1 MEFWHGFLLITSVH
15 LLAAASP
22 GPDFVLVSQQTL
34 AKGRRTGLICSF
46 GITLGLAVHIIYSV
60 LGLATVIAHSQ
71 PLLTAIKWLGGS
83 YLIYLGW
90 QGIQAKPKKPLD
102 SENSADSTNSV
113 VNISQATPTEQGQ
126 PLSNEN
132 MSSKKPFAK
141 EPSPKELSTKEV
153 SIKESSSNTDSTVA
167 ILRRG
172 FFCNVFNPKAPVYF
186 VAIFTLVLSPDI
198 PLWQLAIYGVWMM
211 VLQMA
216 WFSTV
221 VMLLSIPA
229 IHRRFQRF
237 EHWIDRVLGTAMII
251 LGLNLIL
258 RSR

>member
-34 AKGRRTGLICSF
+34 AKGRRTGLICSL

-71 PLLTAIKWLGGS
+71 PLLTTIKWLGGG

-90 QGIQAKPKKPLD
+90 QGIQAKPKKPAELETVQLFEKTYPLEKADPQVD
-102 SENSADSTNSV
+102 SSTH
-113 VNISQATPTEQGQ
+113 ISQDALTSQTTPT
-126 PLSNEN
+126 
-132 MSSKKPFAK
+132 
-141 EPSPKELSTKEV
+141 TKETIIEK
-153 SIKESSSNTDSTVA
+153 SPSNNESTSAT
-167 ILRRG
+167 LRRG
-172 FFCNVFNPKAPVYF
+172 FLCNVFNPKAPVYF

-229 IHRRFQRF
+229 VHRRFQRF
-237 EHWIDRVLGTAMII
+237 EHWIDRVLGTAMIV

-258 RSR
+258 RHR

>member
-34 AKGRRTGLICSF
+34 AKGRRTGLICSL

-71 PLLTAIKWLGGS
+71 PLLTTIKWLGGG

-90 QGIQAKPKKPLD
+90 QGIQAKPKKPADLD
-102 SENSADSTNSV
+102 TAHPLEKTHPLEKADTQVDSSAHF
-113 VNISQATPTEQGQ
+113 SQDALTSQTIPT
-126 PLSNEN
+126 
-132 MSSKKPFAK
+132 
-141 EPSPKELSTKEV
+141 TKETTIEK
-153 SIKESSSNTDSTVA
+153 SPSNDESTFAT
-167 ILRRG
+167 LRRG
-172 FFCNVFNPKAPVYF
+172 FLCNVFNPKAPVYF

-229 IHRRFQRF
+229 VHRRFQRF
-237 EHWIDRVLGTAMII
+237 EHWIDRVLGTAMIV

-258 RSR
+258 RHR

>member
-34 AKGRRTGLICSF
+34 AKGRRTGLICSL
-46 GITLGLAVHIIYSV
+46 GITLGLAIHITYSV

-102 SENSADSTNSV
+102 LTDSENVSTDTSNTKS
-113 VNISQATPTEQGQ
+113 TEQAQ
-126 PLSNEN
+126 L
-132 MSSKKPFAK
+132 
-141 EPSPKELSTKEV
+141 LSTKKS
-153 SIKESSSNTDSTVA
+153 SIDSDSTFA
-167 ILRRG
+167 ILLRG

-229 IHRRFQRF
+229 IHHRFQRF
-237 EHWIDRVLGTAMII
+237 EHWIDRVLGTAMIV

>member
-1 MEFWHGFLLITSVH
+1 
-15 LLAAASP
+15 
-22 GPDFVLVSQQTL
+22 
-34 AKGRRTGLICSF
+34 
-46 GITLGLAVHIIYSV
+46 LGLAVHIIYSV
-60 LGLATVIAHSQ
+60 LGLATLIAHSR

-90 QGIQAKPKKPLD
+90 QGIQAKPKKPADLTVAID
-102 SENSADSTNSV
+102 SDAGV
-113 VNISQATPTEQGQ
+113 SQDALAKQTMFNQHTA
-126 PLSNEN
+126 LSDN
-132 MSSKKPFAK
+132 AI
-141 EPSPKELSTKEV
+141 STKKV
-153 SIKESSSNTDSTVA
+153 FSDTSSTAS

-186 VAIFTLVLSPDI
+186 VAIFTLVLSPNI

-237 EHWIDRVLGTAMII
+237 EHWIDRVLGTAMIV

>member
-34 AKGRRTGLICSF
+34 AKGRRTGLICSV
-46 GITLGLAVHIIYSV
+46 GITLGLSIHIIYSV
-60 LGLATVIAHSQ
+60 LGLATLIAHSQ

-102 SENSADSTNSV
+102 SENAADLINSTASVASVSQNALAKQTTSTNH
-113 VNISQATPTEQGQ
+113 A
-126 PLSNEN
+126 
-132 MSSKKPFAK
+132 
-141 EPSPKELSTKEV
+141 ELSDKAIATKNY
-153 SIKESSSNTDSTVA
+153 STKKLATDTESTAA

-211 VLQMA
+211 VLQLA

-229 IHRRFQRF
+229 INRRFQRF
-237 EHWIDRVLGTAMII
+237 EHWIDRVLGSAMIV

>member
-34 AKGRRTGLICSF
+34 AKGRRTGLICSL
-46 GITLGLAVHIIYSV
+46 GITFGLGIHVIYSV
-60 LGLATVIAHSQ
+60 LGLATIIAHSQ
-71 PLLTAIKWLGGS
+71 PLLTAIKWLGGG

-90 QGIQAKPKKPLD
+90 QGIRAKPKKPFNLVH
-102 SENSADSTNSV
+102 SADADSSV
-113 VNISQATPTEQGQ
+113 SQLVLSQQNVATKKSFNRAENTET
-126 PLSNEN
+126 S
-132 MSSKKPFAK
+132 F
-141 EPSPKELSTKEV
+141 
-153 SIKESSSNTDSTVA
+153 A

-216 WFSTV
+216 WFSAV

-229 IHRRFQRF
+229 IHQRFQRF
-237 EHWIDRVLGTAMII
+237 EHWIDRVLGSAMIV

>member
-71 PLLTAIKWLGGS
+71 PLLTAIKWLGGG

-90 QGIQAKPKKPLD
+90 QGIQAKPKKPSDLAASKNATV
-102 SENSADSTNSV
+102 SENAVKDVSQSAP
-113 VNISQATPTEQGQ
+113 AEQVP
-126 PLSNEN
+126 PLS
-132 MSSKKPFAK
+132 AK
-141 EPSPKELSTKEV
+141 NLSQKQPS
-153 SIKESSSNTDSTVA
+153 INTDSTFA

-186 VAIFTLVLSPDI
+186 VAIFTLVLSPGI

-237 EHWIDRVLGTAMII
+237 EHWIDRVLGTAMIV

>member
-34 AKGRRTGLICSF
+34 AKGRRTGLICSL

-90 QGIQAKPKKPLD
+90 QGIQAKPKKPSDL
-102 SENSADSTNSV
+102 AASTNSV
-113 VNISQATPTEQGQ
+113 DSENVDIDVSQFAPAKQV
-126 PLSNEN
+126 PPFSNEKLLTKN
-132 MSSKKPFAK
+132 PTAKNLSKNLSKK
-141 EPSPKELSTKEV
+141 EPST
-153 SIKESSSNTDSTVA
+153 NTDSTFA

-221 VMLLSIPA
+221 VMLLSVPA

-237 EHWIDRVLGTAMII
+237 EHWIDRTLGTAMIV

>member
-1 MEFWHGFLLITSVH
+1 MEFWQGFLLITSVH

-34 AKGRRTGLICSF
+34 TKGRRTGLICSL

-71 PLLTAIKWLGGS
+71 PLLTAIKWLGGG
-83 YLIYLGW
+83 YLMYLGW
-90 QGIQAKPKKPLD
+90 QGIRAQPKRPAEPTKPKTTDDKLTNQRPL
-102 SENSADSTNSV
+102 EATNSV
-113 VNISQATPTEQGQ
+113 FSV
-126 PLSNEN
+126 
-132 MSSKKPFAK
+132 
-141 EPSPKELSTKEV
+141 
-153 SIKESSSNTDSTVA
+153 
-167 ILRRG
+167 LRRG

-186 VAIFTLVLSPDI
+186 VAIFTLVLSPDM
-198 PLWQLAIYGVWMM
+198 PLWQLAIYGAWMM

-221 VMLLSIPA
+221 VMLLSIA
-229 IHRRFQRF
+229 TIHRRFRRV
-237 EHWIDRVLGTAMII
+237 EHWIDRVLGSAMIV

>member
-34 AKGRRTGLICSF
+34 AKGRRTGLICSL

-102 SENSADSTNSV
+102 LAASENVGIDTSNTKS
-113 VNISQATPTEQGQ
+113 TEQAQ
-126 PLSNEN
+126 L
-132 MSSKKPFAK
+132 
-141 EPSPKELSTKEV
+141 LSTKKP
-153 SIKESSSNTDSTVA
+153 SIDSDSTFA

-221 VMLLSIPA
+221 VMLLSIPV

-237 EHWIDRVLGTAMII
+237 EHWIDRVLGTAMIV

>member
-34 AKGRRTGLICSF
+34 AKGRRTGLICSV
-46 GITLGLAVHIIYSV
+46 GITLGLSIHIIYSV
-60 LGLATVIAHSQ
+60 LGLATLIAHSQ

-90 QGIQAKPKKPLD
+90 QGIQAKPNKLLD
-102 SENSADSTNSV
+102 SENSVDVIESV
-113 VNISQATPTEQGQ
+113 VNVSQNALAKQTTSTNHTA
-126 PLSNEN
+126 LSD
-132 MSSKKPFAK
+132 KAI
-141 EPSPKELSTKEV
+141 STKNY
-153 SIKESSSNTDSTVA
+153 STKKYSTKKYSTKKLPTDTESTAA

-211 VLQMA
+211 VLQLA

-229 IHRRFQRF
+229 INRRFQRF
-237 EHWIDRVLGTAMII
+237 EHWIDRVLGTAMIV

>member
-15 LLAAASP
+15 LLAAVSP
-22 GPDFVLVSQQTL
+22 GPDFVLVSRETL
-34 AKGRRTGLICSF
+34 TKGRRTGLICSL

-60 LGLATVIAHSQ
+60 LGLAAVIAHSQ
-71 PLLTAIKWLGGS
+71 PLLTAIKWLGGA
-83 YLIYLGW
+83 YLIYLGC
-90 QGIQAKPKKPLD
+90 QGIGAKPKQPVDLVDQSANQTIDKQSLTTSQ
-102 SENSADSTNSV
+102 SESTF
-113 VNISQATPTEQGQ
+113 T
-126 PLSNEN
+126 
-132 MSSKKPFAK
+132 
-141 EPSPKELSTKEV
+141 
-153 SIKESSSNTDSTVA
+153 

-198 PLWQLAIYGVWMM
+198 PLWQLSIYGVWMM

-221 VMLLSIPA
+221 VMLLSIPV
-229 IHRRFQRF
+229 IFKRFQRF
-237 EHWIDRVLGTAMII
+237 EHWIDRVLGTAMIV
-251 LGLNLIL
+251 LGLNLIF

>member
-34 AKGRRTGLICSF
+34 AKGRRTGLICSL
-46 GITLGLAVHIIYSV
+46 GITLGLSIHILYSV

-71 PLLTAIKWLGGS
+71 PLLTAIKWLGGG

-90 QGIQAKPKKPLD
+90 QGIGAKPKNSVDLV
-102 SENSADSTNSV
+102 NSAELKDSATNVSQLALSDPTLPSNTSSATNSDST
-113 VNISQATPTEQGQ
+113 
-126 PLSNEN
+126 
-132 MSSKKPFAK
+132 F
-141 EPSPKELSTKEV
+141 
-153 SIKESSSNTDSTVA
+153 A

-186 VAIFTLVLSPDI
+186 VAIFTLVLSPNI

-229 IHRRFQRF
+229 IYRRFQRV
-237 EHWIDRVLGTAMII
+237 EHWIDRVLGSAMIV

>member
-22 GPDFVLVSQQTL
+22 GPDFVLVSRETL
-34 AKGRRTGLICSF
+34 TKGRRAGLICSL

-60 LGLATVIAHSQ
+60 LGLAAVIAHSQ
-71 PLLTAIKWLGGS
+71 PLLTAIKWLGGA

-90 QGIQAKPKKPLD
+90 QGIGAKPKQPVDLVDQSANQTIDKQSLTTSQ
-102 SENSADSTNSV
+102 SESTF
-113 VNISQATPTEQGQ
+113 T
-126 PLSNEN
+126 
-132 MSSKKPFAK
+132 
-141 EPSPKELSTKEV
+141 
-153 SIKESSSNTDSTVA
+153 

-198 PLWQLAIYGVWMM
+198 PLWQLSIYGVWMM

-221 VMLLSIPA
+221 VMLLSIPV
-229 IHRRFQRF
+229 ILKRFQRF
-237 EHWIDRVLGTAMII
+237 EHWIDRVLGTAMIV
-251 LGLNLIL
+251 LGLNLIF

>member
-1 MEFWHGFLLITSVH
+1 MEFWHGFLLITGVH

-34 AKGRRTGLICSF
+34 AKGRRTGLICSL
-46 GITLGLAVHIIYSV
+46 GITFGLGIHIVYSV

-71 PLLTAIKWLGGS
+71 PLLTAIKWLGGG

-90 QGIQAKPKKPLD
+90 QGIQAKPKNPVDLANLTGSD
-102 SENSADSTNSV
+102 SYVSQDGLTNQTTTSNK
-113 VNISQATPTEQGQ
+113 NISTRTLP
-126 PLSNEN
+126 
-132 MSSKKPFAK
+132 
-141 EPSPKELSTKEV
+141 
-153 SIKESSSNTDSTVA
+153 SNTDSTVA

-186 VAIFTLVLSPDI
+186 VAIFTLVLSPGI
-198 PLWQLAIYGVWMM
+198 PIWQLAIYGVWMM

-237 EHWIDRVLGTAMII
+237 EHWIDRVLGSAMIV

>member
-34 AKGRRTGLICSF
+34 AKGRRTGLICSL

-60 LGLATVIAHSQ
+60 LGLATLIAHSQ
-71 PLLTAIKWLGGS
+71 PLLTTIKWLGGS

-90 QGIQAKPKKPLD
+90 QGIQAKPKKPADLAVAKD
-102 SENSADSTNSV
+102 SNAGV
-113 VNISQATPTEQGQ
+113 SQDMLAKQTILNQHTA
-126 PLSNEN
+126 LSDT
-132 MSSKKPFAK
+132 AI
-141 EPSPKELSTKEV
+141 STKKV
-153 SIKESSSNTDSTVA
+153 ASDTSSTAS

-186 VAIFTLVLSPDI
+186 VAIFTLVLSPNI

-237 EHWIDRVLGTAMII
+237 EHWIDRILGTAMIV

>member
-22 GPDFVLVSQQTL
+22 GPDFVLVSRETL
-34 AKGRRTGLICSF
+34 TKGRRTGLICSL

-60 LGLATVIAHSQ
+60 LGLAAVIAHSQ
-71 PLLTAIKWLGGS
+71 PLLTAIKWLGGA

-90 QGIQAKPKKPLD
+90 QGIGAKPKQPVDLVD
-102 SENSADSTNSV
+102 QSANQTIDRQSLTTSQSESTF
-113 VNISQATPTEQGQ
+113 T
-126 PLSNEN
+126 
-132 MSSKKPFAK
+132 
-141 EPSPKELSTKEV
+141 
-153 SIKESSSNTDSTVA
+153 

-198 PLWQLAIYGVWMM
+198 PLWQLSIYGVWMM

-221 VMLLSIPA
+221 VMLLSTLVIFK
-229 IHRRFQRF
+229 RFQRF
-237 EHWIDRVLGTAMII
+237 EHWIDRVLGTAMIV
-251 LGLNLIL
+251 LGLNLIF

>member
-34 AKGRRTGLICSF
+34 AKGRRTGLICSA
-46 GITLGLAVHIIYSV
+46 GITLGLSIHIIYSV
-60 LGLATVIAHSQ
+60 LGLATLIAHSQ

-83 YLIYLGW
+83 YLVYLGW
-90 QGIQAKPKKPLD
+90 QGIQAKPKK
-102 SENSADSTNSV
+102 SADLDA
-113 VNISQATPTEQGQ
+113 IDLDAID
-126 PLSNEN
+126 SN
-132 MSSKKPFAK
+132 ADI
-141 EPSPKELSTKEV
+141 
-153 SIKESSSNTDSTVA
+153 SIKKASIDTSSTGS
-167 ILRRG
+167 ILRCG

-186 VAIFTLVLSPDI
+186 VAIFTLVLSPGI

-237 EHWIDRVLGTAMII
+237 EHWIDRVLGTAMIV

>member
-1 MEFWHGFLLITSVH
+1 MEFWYGFLLITSVH
-15 LLAAASP
+15 ILAAASP

-34 AKGRRTGLICSF
+34 AKGRRTCLICSV
-46 GITLGLAVHIIYSV
+46 GITLGLSIHIIYSV
-60 LGLATVIAHSQ
+60 LGLATLIAHSQ

-90 QGIQAKPKKPLD
+90 QGIQAKAKKPLD
-102 SENSADSTNSV
+102 SANSVDATNSV
-113 VNISQATPTEQGQ
+113 VSISQDTLAKQTTSTNHAV
-126 PLSNEN
+126 LSD
-132 MSSKKPFAK
+132 KAI
-141 EPSPKELSTKEV
+141 STK
-153 SIKESSSNTDSTVA
+153 KLPTDTESTAS

-211 VLQMA
+211 ILQLA

-221 VMLLSIPA
+221 VLLLSIPA
-229 IHRRFQRF
+229 INRRFQHF
-237 EHWIDRVLGTAMII
+237 EHWIDRVLGSAMIV

>member
-71 PLLTAIKWLGGS
+71 PLLTAIKWLGGG

-90 QGIQAKPKKPLD
+90 QGIQAKPKKPSDLAASTNTAD
-102 SENSADSTNSV
+102 SENVGLDV
-113 VNISQATPTEQGQ
+113 SQTTPAKQVT
-126 PLSNEN
+126 PLS
-132 MSSKKPFAK
+132 AK
-141 EPSPKELSTKEV
+141 NLSQKQPS
-153 SIKESSSNTDSTVA
+153 INTDSTFA

-186 VAIFTLVLSPDI
+186 VAIFTLVLSPGI

-237 EHWIDRVLGTAMII
+237 EHWIDRVLGTAMIV

>member
-1 MEFWHGFLLITSVH
+1 MLITSVH

-34 AKGRRTGLICSF
+34 AKGRRTGLICSL

-60 LGLATVIAHSQ
+60 LGLATLIAHSQ

-90 QGIQAKPKKPLD
+90 QGIQAKAKKPADLTVAINSDVID
-102 SENSADSTNSV
+102 SDTD
-113 VNISQATPTEQGQ
+113 I
-126 PLSNEN
+126 
-132 MSSKKPFAK
+132 
-141 EPSPKELSTKEV
+141 
-153 SIKESSSNTDSTVA
+153 SIKKASIDTSSTAS

>member
-22 GPDFVLVSQQTL
+22 GPDFVLVSRETL
-34 AKGRRTGLICSF
+34 TKGRRTGLICSL

-60 LGLATVIAHSQ
+60 LGLAAVIAHSQ
-71 PLLTAIKWLGGS
+71 PLLTAIKWLGGA

-90 QGIQAKPKKPLD
+90 QGIQARPKAPTKLVDNHSLD
-102 SENSADSTNSV
+102 QSAYSLSQTPSSTESTF
-113 VNISQATPTEQGQ
+113 AT
-126 PLSNEN
+126 
-132 MSSKKPFAK
+132 
-141 EPSPKELSTKEV
+141 
-153 SIKESSSNTDSTVA
+153 
-167 ILRRG
+167 LRRG

-198 PLWQLAIYGVWMM
+198 PLWQLSIYGVWMM

-229 IHRRFQRF
+229 ILRRFQRF
-237 EHWIDRVLGTAMII
+237 EHWIDRVLGTAMIV
-251 LGLNLIL
+251 LGLNLIF

>member
-34 AKGRRTGLICSF
+34 AKGRRTGLICSL

-90 QGIQAKPKKPLD
+90 QGIQAKAKKPADLTVAINSDAID
-102 SENSADSTNSV
+102 SDTD
-113 VNISQATPTEQGQ
+113 I
-126 PLSNEN
+126 
-132 MSSKKPFAK
+132 
-141 EPSPKELSTKEV
+141 STK
-153 SIKESSSNTDSTVA
+153 KLPTDTDSTA
-167 ILRRG
+167 SILRRG

>member
-34 AKGRRTGLICSF
+34 AKGRRTGLICSL
-46 GITLGLAVHIIYSV
+46 GITLGLAIHITYSV
-60 LGLATVIAHSQ
+60 LGLATLIAHSQ

-83 YLIYLGW
+83 YLVYLGW
-90 QGIQAKPKKPLD
+90 QGIQAKAKKPADLTVATD
-102 SENSADSTNSV
+102 SDAEDSDAD
-113 VNISQATPTEQGQ
+113 ISQNV
-126 PLSNEN
+126 L
-132 MSSKKPFAK
+132 AK
-141 EPSPKELSTKEV
+141 QEARSEKGISTKNT
-153 SIKESSSNTDSTVA
+153 SSDINSTA
-167 ILRRG
+167 SILRRG

-186 VAIFTLVLSPDI
+186 VAIFTLVLSPGI

-229 IHRRFQRF
+229 IHKRFQRF
-237 EHWIDRVLGTAMII
+237 EHWIDRVLGTAMIV

>member
-34 AKGRRTGLICSF
+34 AKGRRTGLICSL

-102 SENSADSTNSV
+102 SADSEHV
-113 VNISQATPTEQGQ
+113 GIDVSQVATTEQAQ
-126 PLSNEN
+126 L
-132 MSSKKPFAK
+132 
-141 EPSPKELSTKEV
+141 LSTKKP
-153 SIKESSSNTDSTVA
+153 SIDSDSTFA

-237 EHWIDRVLGTAMII
+237 EHWIDRVLGTAMIV

-258 RSR
+258 RNR

>member
-34 AKGRRTGLICSF
+34 AKGRRTGLICSL

-71 PLLTAIKWLGGS
+71 PLLTIIKWLGGG

-90 QGIQAKPKKPLD
+90 QGIQAKPKKPADL
-102 SENSADSTNSV
+102 ETAHLLEKTHALEKADSQVGSSTHT
-113 VNISQATPTEQGQ
+113 SQDALTSQTPPT
-126 PLSNEN
+126 
-132 MSSKKPFAK
+132 
-141 EPSPKELSTKEV
+141 TKETT
-153 SIKESSSNTDSTVA
+153 IEKSSSNSESTFA
-167 ILRRG
+167 TLRRG
-172 FFCNVFNPKAPVYF
+172 FLCNVFNPKAPVYF

-229 IHRRFQRF
+229 VHRRFQRF
-237 EHWIDRVLGTAMII
+237 EHWIDRVLGTAMIV

-258 RSR
+258 RHR

>member
-34 AKGRRTGLICSF
+34 ANGRRTGLICSL
-46 GITLGLAVHIIYSV
+46 GITLGLSIHIIYSV
-60 LGLATVIAHSQ
+60 LGLATLIAHSQ

-90 QGIQAKPKKPLD
+90 QGIQVKPKKPLD
-102 SENSADSTNSV
+102 SANSADSTDSV
-113 VNISQATPTEQGQ
+113 VSVSQAAPTEQDQ
-126 PLSNEN
+126 PLYNKSISN
-132 MSSKKPFAK
+132 KKPSSHT
-141 EPSPKELSTKEV
+141 EST
-153 SIKESSSNTDSTVA
+153 SA

-211 VLQMA
+211 VLQLV

-229 IHRRFQRF
+229 VHRRFQRF

>member
-22 GPDFVLVSQQTL
+22 GPDFVLVSRETL
-34 AKGRRTGLICSF
+34 TKGRRTGLICSL
-46 GITLGLAVHIIYSV
+46 GITVGLAVHIIYSV
-60 LGLATVIAHSQ
+60 LGLAAVIAHSQ

-90 QGIQAKPKKPLD
+90 QGIQAKPKPTTDLALD
-102 SENSADSTNSV
+102 TPQQEAIKQAKQDVLKADSTL
-113 VNISQATPTEQGQ
+113 AT
-126 PLSNEN
+126 
-132 MSSKKPFAK
+132 
-141 EPSPKELSTKEV
+141 
-153 SIKESSSNTDSTVA
+153 
-167 ILRRG
+167 LRRG

-198 PLWQLAIYGVWMM
+198 PLWQLSIYGVWMM

-216 WFSTV
+216 WFSAV

-229 IHRRFQRF
+229 ILRRFERM
-237 EHWIDRVLGTAMII
+237 EHWINRILGSAMII

>member
-34 AKGRRTGLICSF
+34 AKGRRTGLICSL

-71 PLLTAIKWLGGS
+71 PLLTTIKWLGGG

-90 QGIQAKPKKPLD
+90 QGIQAKPKKPAEL
-102 SENSADSTNSV
+102 ETV
-113 VNISQATPTEQGQ
+113 HLLEKTH
-126 PLSNEN
+126 PLE
-132 MSSKKPFAK
+132 K
-141 EPSPKELSTKEV
+141 
-153 SIKESSSNTDSTVA
+153 TDSKVDSSAHASQDSLASQTTSLVKETT
-167 ILRRG
+167 IEKLPSNGESTFTTLRRG
-172 FFCNVFNPKAPVYF
+172 FLCNVFNPKAPVYF

-229 IHRRFQRF
+229 VHRRFQRF
-237 EHWIDRVLGTAMII
+237 EYWIDRVLGTAMIV

-258 RSR
+258 RHR